1 MTDDISQLPSGKKF
15 KLVDHSKI
23 TYVQTEPGIIG
34 FDYNGHSY
42 EHQGSSCLHFNYGYS
57 PYFGTADVS
66 TEYRDSKQRQI
77 NDAMDR
83 FFNDNEV
90 DNILNLAE
98 AHQIP
103 GTLKSLSET
112 VNNPDV
118 KAALKLRPGDP
129 LPGRNLRKVLKVSG
143 RTLKRSSS
151 AFLAYSFGLAP
162 LLSDMRK
169 MSKACQSFKSDMA
182 KFNQSRSRPSTVSTR
197 FSGQAIVNRAFGSR
211 IGTSHYQ
218 YRGGM
223 QALTQPTRIITILGV
238 NKEQYDSKAF
248 ANLDYVL
255 RKFGG
260 SGPASYIWEKIPYS
274 FVVDWF
280 ADLRGVMNAIDNVL
294 TGNTKRI
301 MDACIS
307 EHYKVRIPSCLTS
320 DYGLAT
326 LTLPVNHTPMSWTTV
341 ERYTREP
348 FVPTSKVVASG
359 RFGKKQLAL
368 AGALLYQKIA
378 NR

>member
-1 MTDDISQLPSGKKF
+1 
-15 KLVDHSKI
+15 
-23 TYVQTEPGIIG
+23 
-34 FDYNGHSY
+34 
-42 EHQGSSCLHFNYGYS
+42 
-57 PYFGTADVS
+57 
-66 TEYRDSKQRQI
+66 
-77 NDAMDR
+77 
-83 FFNDNEV
+83 
-90 DNILNLAE
+90 
-98 AHQIP
+98 
-103 GTLKSLSET
+103 
-112 VNNPDV
+112 
-118 KAALKLRPGDP
+118 
-129 LPGRNLRKVLKVSG
+129 
-143 RTLKRSSS
+143 
-151 AFLAYSFGLAP
+151 
-162 LLSDMRK
+162 
-169 MSKACQSFKSDMA
+169 
-182 KFNQSRSRPSTVSTR
+182 
-197 FSGQAIVNRAFGSR
+197 
-211 IGTSHYQ
+211 
-218 YRGGM
+218 M

-274 FVVDWF
+274 FVIDWF